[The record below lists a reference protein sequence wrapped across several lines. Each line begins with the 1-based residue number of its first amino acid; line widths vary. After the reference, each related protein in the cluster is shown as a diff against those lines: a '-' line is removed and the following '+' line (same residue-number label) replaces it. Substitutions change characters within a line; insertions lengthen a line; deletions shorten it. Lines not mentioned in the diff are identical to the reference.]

1 MKIRG
6 DFFQIGVVVRDLERG
21 MAHYRDLLGLG
32 PFMRIDTHYEG
43 RYRNWTGTFA
53 NRNAFTR
60 WGNVYLEMIEPGLG
74 EGNAKEWLR
83 TRGEGIFH
91 LGYATDDLDQRPE
104 GVEVCFESLGAL
116 TADGRPAVIHLD
128 TVQQLG
134 YFVELTDRPLANRL
148 NAAIDEFVSK
158 NTSTGLASPTVV

>member
-1 MKIRG
+1 MKFAG
-6 DFFQIGVVVRDLERG
+6 NFFQIGVVVRDIEQG
-21 MAHYRDLLGLG
+21 MSHYRDLLGLG
-32 PFMRIDTHYEG
+32 PFMRIDTHYHG

-60 WGNVYLEMIEPGLG
+60 WGNVYLEMVEPGLG

-91 LGYATDDLDQRPE
+91 LGYATDNLDQRPE
-104 GVEVCFESLGAL
+104 GVEVCFESRGAL

-134 YFVELTDRPLANRL
+134 YYVELTDRPLANRL

-158 NTSTGLASPTVV
+158 NTRTGLASPTV

>member
-1 MKIRG
+1 
-6 DFFQIGVVVRDLERG
+6 
-21 MAHYRDLLGLG
+21 LLGLG
-32 PFMRIDTHYEG
+32 PFLRMDTHYQG

-74 EGNAKEWLR
+74 EGNAKEWLA

-116 TADGRPAVIHLD
+116 TSDGRPAVIHLD
-128 TVQQLG
+128 TVAQLG
-134 YFVELTDRPLANRL
+134 YFVELTDRPLANKL
-148 NAAIDEFVSK
+148 NAWIDEFIAS
-158 NTSTGLASPTVV
+158 NTA